1 MLLLSLKALFGL
13 LVLTIA
19 SLGAGSWISNL
30 LPSAF
35 NRLDRIAVGFLAGFG
50 LLSLVL
56 FIVGQFSF
64 TRKTIVIVMGVVIVA
79 SVRSLLSLARD
90 SLALVKS
97 LRRAAKIPLILV
109 GLVLLLTAV
118 AGLNEMTGDSGS
130 DTIAYHLL
138 GPKVWLRNGVIRPVP
153 DNCHTAFPQTAETM
167 YGVLFAIGGARAPG
181 FSSFVTFG
189 MLLLITSS
197 VAMRSGLDASGAWW
211 VAALVATMPAVYNG
225 SVGGFVD
232 GIYAAFVLAAIRIGA
247 DAERKLDW
255 AIFGIFC
262 GLAMGTKYTGIL
274 ALPVLLLCLAWL
286 HARLE
291 AKNWIDISKAVL
303 VAIGVACVV
312 AAPYYLRNWILL
324 GCPIY
329 PPPPGFA
336 HLCSPR
342 YLSPEVVAQFHAYI
356 RQRGAGLGRGFL
368 AFLLLPFNLTYHT
381 SNFHGAGGIGLAPL
395 ALGPIG
401 IIASRKNRLVKTLVV
416 IGLLLLV
423 TWFVTQQESRF
434 LIHVYILA
442 VILAVIGWR
451 QMFSGSRSLTLF
463 LAASVVAVSVGYGSF
478 MIGKTWLGSV
488 HASLSP
494 TYAAAGRRSNIPFFE
509 SFQYLNTSS
518 DVRRVLILDW
528 SVPPYYS
535 DKDYIKPVGRWGER
549 TLPEVSTPA
558 EALDRTRE
566 LGVSHILDVN
576 SNVAPFQIVEPRTGV
591 TLVFEARNQR
601 IYRVD

>member
-1 MLLLSLKALFGL
+1 
-13 LVLTIA
+13 
-19 SLGAGSWISNL
+19 
-30 LPSAF
+30 
-35 NRLDRIAVGFLAGFG
+35 
-50 LLSLVL
+50 
-56 FIVGQFSF
+56 
-64 TRKTIVIVMGVVIVA
+64 MGVVIVA
-79 SVRSLLSLARD
+79 NVRSLLSLARD

-97 LRRAAKIPLILV
+97 LRRAAKIPLVLV

-274 ALPVLLLCLAWL
+274 AFPVLLLCLVWL

-291 AKNWIDISKAVL
+291 AKSWIDISKAVL

-381 SNFHGAGGIGLAPL
+381 FTE
-395 ALGPIG
+395 
-401 IIASRKNRLVKTLVV
+401 R
-416 IGLLLLV
+416 
-423 TWFVTQQESRF
+423 
-434 LIHVYILA
+434 
-442 VILAVIGWR
+442 
-451 QMFSGSRSLTLF
+451 
-463 LAASVVAVSVGYGSF
+463 AVSG
-478 MIGKTWLGSV
+478 
-488 HASLSP
+488 
-494 TYAAAGRRSNIPFFE
+494 
-509 SFQYLNTSS
+509 
-518 DVRRVLILDW
+518 
-528 SVPPYYS
+528 
-535 DKDYIKPVGRWGER
+535 
-549 TLPEVSTPA
+549 
-558 EALDRTRE
+558 
-566 LGVSHILDVN
+566 
-576 SNVAPFQIVEPRTGV
+576 
-591 TLVFEARNQR
+591 
-601 IYRVD
+601 